1 VDRGELVL
9 MRGSPE
15 ALKYA
20 QRELAHLDL
29 VLEMVPGRTAAVQAG
44 ACLGVFPAHLAKTF
58 ATVYTFEPG
67 ADLFP
72 VMVENAPAGNIVRFQ
87 AALGFRRGL
96 VGTSRVRRDGK
107 PNAHEGITH
116 VVDGGT
122 VPTLLIDDLA
132 LPVLDLIYLDVEG
145 GEYLALQG
153 ATETIW
159 RCRPVIVVEMNKN
172 LHYVGVLESEIVG
185 FLESHGYRHA
195 LSAGSDRAFVPVERT

>member
-29 VLEMVPGRTAAVQAG
+29 VLELVPGRTAVVQAG
-44 ACLGVFPAHLAKTF
+44 GCLGVFPDHLAKRFKT
-58 ATVYTFEPG
+58 AYVFEPG

-72 VMVENAPAGNIVRFQ
+72 VMVENAPAQNIVRFQ

-172 LHYVGVLESEIVG
+172 LGYVGVLESEIVG

>member
-1 VDRGELVL
+1 

-20 QRELAHLDL
+20 QRELAHLDQ
-29 VLEMVPGRTAAVQAG
+29 VLALVPGRTAVLQAG
-44 ACLGVFPAHLAKTF
+44 ACLGVFPSYLAQQF
-58 ATVYTFEPG
+58 DTVYTFEPA

-72 VMVENAPAGNIVRFQ
+72 VMTENAPAGNIVRFQ
-87 AALGFRRGL
+87 AALGCRRGL

-122 VPTLLIDDLA
+122 VPTLLIDDLG

-145 GEYLALQG
+145 KEFAALQG
-153 ATETIW
+153 ATETLW
-159 RCRPVIVVEMNKN
+159 RCRPVVAVEMNKN
-172 LHYVGVLESEIVG
+172 LHYVGVKESEIVG
-185 FLESHGYRHA
+185 FLEAHGYRHA
-195 LSAGSDRAFVPVERT
+195 LSAGSDRAFVPVERK